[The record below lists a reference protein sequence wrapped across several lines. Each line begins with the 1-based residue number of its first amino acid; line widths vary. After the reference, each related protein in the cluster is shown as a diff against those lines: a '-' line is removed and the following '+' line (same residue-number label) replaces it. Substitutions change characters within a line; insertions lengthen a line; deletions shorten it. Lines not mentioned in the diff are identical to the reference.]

1 MKVDNIYQAT
11 EPYMKFI
18 DEYHRETI
26 NKKKV
31 KKNKDGS
38 LTTVYS
44 VGIPFNNKI
53 YEVPA
58 YDNET
63 GTIPLNKDGTVNEDE
78 IRKKY
83 IPLLENGSLFKKYGD
98 FGIPKENY
106 ETILN
111 LYQLYKQNSNYGK
124 IPEDS
129 IGFYD
134 D

>member
-1 MKVDNIYQAT
+1 MSWHGSVPSIKS
-11 EPYMKFI
+11 
-18 DEYHRETI
+18 
-26 NKKKV
+26 V
-31 KKNKDGS
+31 KKQMSSFDS
-38 LTTVYS
+38 S
-44 VGIPFNNKI
+44 VVCNLKVTYNDDS
-53 YEVPA
+53 VW
-58 YDNET
+58 
-63 GTIPLNKDGTVNEDE
+63 TIPLNKDGTVNDDE